1 MGEGHRGQGRGGQDL
16 KATCNL
22 LLGAGDELLLLLD
35 DIILHTEHP
44 VHQVSVGGRGRVG
57 LGALELGLELPVL
70 CRGTQ
75 AGGLGVA
82 LGLVGVTAGP
92 GPACS
97 SVSSGVEEGR
107 AWDAGAD
114 TVGAQGGAFA
124 MSWGIRG
131 S

>member
-1 MGEGHRGQGRGGQDL
+1 M
-16 KATCNL
+16 
-22 LLGAGDELLLLLD
+22 
-35 DIILHTEHP
+35 
-44 VHQVSVGGRGRVG
+44 
-57 LGALELGLELPVL
+57 L

-107 AWDAGAD
+107 LGCRGRHGGGPGGRLRH
-114 TVGAQGGAFA
+114 VLGHQGVIA
-124 MSWGIRG
+124 
-131 S
+131 